1 MHPRFD
7 STPRCGPVVN
17 RSFIGADLPVLR
29 ALAGA
34 AADAWQPGDA
44 AEDFVL
50 AVSEIATNAVVHG
63 GGSGV
68 LTLHHDRDQ
77 LICRIADTGPG
88 MADPTIGCT
97 PPPPSATTGYGL
109 WLARNFTS
117 TLLIS
122 TSTAGTTVLLRLSRS
137 DALSAAAERLV

>member
-1 MHPRFD
+1 MHPRSD
-7 STPRCGPVVN
+7 SDPRSGPAVS
-17 RSFIGADLPVLR
+17 RSFTAADLPALR
-29 ALAGA
+29 ALVGLRAV
-34 AADAWQPGDA
+34 AWQPGDA

-63 GGSGV
+63 GGSGT
-68 LTLHHDRDQ
+68 LTLRHDPEQ

-88 MADPTIGCT
+88 MADPTVGCT
-97 PPPPSATTGYGL
+97 PPPSSATGGYGL

-122 TSTAGTTVLLRLSRS
+122 TSDAGTTVLLRLSRS
-137 DALSAAAERLV
+137 DGPCG